1 MAAQHR
7 WHIDVASDEILIQR
21 WRMLGARSEGVR
33 YHRIVAGDDT
43 TRCGIPR
50 TELTDDGVSLR
61 DVFVWTRLCLVCERR
76 CGGMPQ
82 AAAASGRLR

>member
-1 MAAQHR
+1 LEMQDQWR
-7 WHIDVASDEILIQR
+7 IDVASDEILIQR
-21 WRMLGARSEGVR
+21 WEGPRILGAGAEGVR

-50 TELTDDGVSLR
+50 TELKDDGVSVR
-61 DVFVWTRLCLVCERR
+61 DVFVWTRLCRVCEQR

-82 AAAASGRLR
+82 AGRC